1 MMTLSVDK
9 REFESM
15 KLSSKTAN

>member
-1 MMTLSVDK
+1 MSVTNT
-9 REFESM
+9 R